1 MITETYNLVTV
12 WIYSISA
19 VVALLMLGVAIFQLT
34 RLTSQ
39 VNQAVKSN
47 AISQLNALLALEGQ
61 IVERRKNLGEVGI
74 ELAELSGNDDVSESK
89 VTALKLRFDEAKQM
103 YLNALDRLCFCVKK
117 ELLNSD
123 DMRLEYRDIINRAVS
138 DFKEDF
144 GLDTPYRN
152 IKKIYE
158 IWADK

>member
-89 VTALKLRFDEAKQM
+89 ITALKLRFDEAKQM

-117 ELLNSD
+117 DLLNSD
-123 DMRLEYRDIINRAVS
+123 DMRLEYRDIINRAV
-138 DFKEDF
+138 
-144 GLDTPYRN
+144 
-152 IKKIYE
+152 
-158 IWADK
+158 